1 MRISD
6 WSSDVCSSDL
16 LHVGVVHEHT
26 GVVHAEGGE
35 RGRDVEF
42 DAIDLAVADV
52 GRGEHPAV
60 GRLRGH
66 GFLDGGVL
74 AVVDQVLP
82 CADHFVAGLAGVD
95 QLDQVLDVA
104 IEEVDADHAALAE
117 AALVAEVEARSEE
130 HTSELQSL
138 MRISYSVFCLQKKK
152 NNN

>member
-1 MRISD
+1 MD
-6 WSSDVCSSDL
+6 ESDVERRPGL
-16 LHVGVVHEHT
+16 LGEAAATHEILYVRLHVGVVHEHA

-35 RGRDVEF
+35 RGRDVEL

-74 AVVDQVLP
+74 AVV
-82 CADHFVAGLAGVD
+82 
-95 QLDQVLDVA
+95 
-104 IEEVDADHAALAE
+104 
-117 AALVAEVEARSEE
+117 RSEE

-138 MRISYSVFCLQKKK
+138 MRISYAVFCLKKK
-152 NNN
+152 K

>member
-16 LHVGVVHEHT
+16 PGLSVEAAATHEILDVRLHVGVVHEHT

-35 RGRDVEF
+35 RGRDVEL

-52 GRGEHPAV
+52 GRGEHTAV

-74 AVVDQVLP
+74 
-82 CADHFVAGLAGVD
+82 
-95 QLDQVLDVA
+95 
-104 IEEVDADHAALAE
+104 
-117 AALVAEVEARSEE
+117 RSEE
-130 HTSELQSL
+130 HTSELQKL
-138 MRISYSVFCLQKKK
+138 MRISNAVF
-152 NNN
+152 